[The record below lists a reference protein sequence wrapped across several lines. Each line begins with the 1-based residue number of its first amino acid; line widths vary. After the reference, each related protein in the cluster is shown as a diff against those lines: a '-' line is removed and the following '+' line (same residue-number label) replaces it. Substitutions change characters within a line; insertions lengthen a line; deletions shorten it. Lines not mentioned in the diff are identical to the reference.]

1 MKPIAYVVIATTALL
16 LGACAPTTKLALPE
30 VAPTETLYV
39 IDPGHTYPHFEVTHL
54 GWSTHRGRF
63 NKTSGWI
70 LLDRAA
76 RRGKLELV
84 IDTDSLDT
92 GDPALEQRLRDEDF
106 FDTKNHPTIV
116 YRADRF
122 RFDGETLVGVDGAL
136 TIRGVT
142 RPVALTVNSFRCGP
156 LPIIRREA
164 CAANAET
171 RVNRSDFGISLYP
184 SMIGTDIRL
193 LIQIEAHRH

>member
-1 MKPIAYVVIATTALL
+1 MKLTACLAALIAALL

-30 VAPTETLYV
+30 TAPTETLYV
-39 IDPGHTYPHFEVTHL
+39 IDPGHTFPHFEVTHL

-92 GDPALEQRLRDEDF
+92 GDPALEQRLRDSDF
-106 FDTKNHPTIV
+106 FDANNHPTIV
-116 YRADRF
+116 FRSDRF
-122 RFDGETLVGVDGAL
+122 RFEGEALVGVDGEL

-142 RPVALTVNSFRCGP
+142 RPVALTVSSFRCGP
-156 LPIIRREA
+156 IPIIRREA
-164 CAANAET
+164 CAANAEA
-171 RVNRSDFGISLYP
+171 RVNRADFGISLYP

-193 LIQIEAHRH
+193 LIQIEAHRR

>member
-1 MKPIAYVVIATTALL
+1 MKPIAGIAVATTALL
-16 LGACAPTTKLALPE
+16 LAACAPTSKIALPE
-30 VAPTETLYV
+30 SAPGEVLYV
-39 IDPGHTYPHFEVTHL
+39 IDPGHTFPHFEVTHL

-70 LLDRAA
+70 VLDRTA

-92 GDPALEQRLRDEDF
+92 GDPALEQRLREQDF
-106 FDTKNHPTIV
+106 FDATNHPTIT

-122 RFDGETLVGVDGAL
+122 RFDGETVVGVDGEL

-142 RPVALTVNSFRCGP
+142 RPVTLTVSSFRCGP

-171 RVNRSDFGISLYP
+171 RIARADFGISLYP

-193 LIQIEAHRH
+193 LIQVEAHRR